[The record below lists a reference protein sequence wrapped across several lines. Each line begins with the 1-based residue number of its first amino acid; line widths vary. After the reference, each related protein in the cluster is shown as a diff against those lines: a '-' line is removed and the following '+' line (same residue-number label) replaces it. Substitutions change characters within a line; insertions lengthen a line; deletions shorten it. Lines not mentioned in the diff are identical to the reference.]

1 MEELLLLTMSDVE
14 RGIYDRSVNEL
25 ERRQLCCHLQI
36 ATRLQHVVGVQQKSL
51 DEVRVA
57 LIDHTQK
64 VCIVIAQLSF
74 ILLLVCY
81 VAV

>member
-1 MEELLLLTMSDVE
+1 MSDVE

-36 ATRLQHVVGVQQKSL
+36 ATRLQQVVGIQQKSL

-64 VCIVIAQLSF
+64 VCVDHLSASLL
-74 ILLLVCY
+74 ILGNLDI
-81 VAV
+81 